1 MTTTSRKGT
10 NAVARSVET
19 RKRGSDTS
27 VRSYRSGHVLGL
39 LVLAAALYL
48 NPTIALA
55 QINVNSASDAICP
68 AAIQQIKA
76 LAVANSTNDP
86 VKIGDLA
93 GKLVRTYDDCI
104 TTARTA
110 GQVEP
115 YMHYAQV
122 RAAQYGYFS
131 VARSFCK
138 KIGTARMRH
147 SSKRTDWPRK
157 LLIGLRRL
165 WAIRW
170 AINRRQSLR
179 IRPARSH
186 RFMTSRTRS
195 PARQMWNLRS
205 SFPPLLRL
213 NSGDYFASR
222 QTFATSSNVFAIGY
236 SLS

>member
-122 RAAQYGYFS
+122 RAAQYGLLLGRALFLQKDWDGAHAAFVEAHRLATEVVDWTPPAMGYTMGNQPTTVVKNKASEKSSFHDLAYE
-131 VARSFCK
+131 VAR
-138 KIGTARMRH
+138 A
-147 SSKRTDWPRK
+147 TDVELAK
-157 LLIGLRRL
+157 LV
-165 WAIRW
+165 
-170 AINRRQSLR
+170 
-179 IRPARSH
+179 PA
-186 RFMTSRTRS
+186 S
-195 PARQMWNLRS
+195 PS
-205 SFPPLLRL
+205 P
-213 NSGDYFASR
+213 
-222 QTFATSSNVFAIGY
+222 
-236 SLS
+236 